1 MYFQNSV
8 NTAIISTAEMEETKE
23 KQTGE
28 QAWQKTQDALA
39 ERAGLSVL
47 VVEGHQ
53 PPALAVSNNNSI
65 CRVVQSSATHAER
78 CEPFCGAAFQ
88 KAIEAGKPVNYR
100 CHAGLYC
107 IAAPLESKEK
117 PLVAIVGRA
126 FLKTSDYRDLT
137 EQIFL
142 GDWQNLPEIELFENV
157 NLSGSLEDLEKLA
170 ARLQNLNAEER
181 AALSAL
187 TKTPPEFSDEE
198 TIVLPESNSDEFAGT
213 ENDVLELDA
222 PEPDSEEILF
232 LDENETISEPEH
244 EAKPVEK
251 INEAKSQNPVID
263 LTAETVRAW
272 REKSGA
278 ALRQNYLAAAAA
290 TAEFITETFGF
301 ESLAWLEQRG
311 QNFKTLLQ
319 KGEKFG
325 GDIGRINLKPSDELI
340 KQAAENRASLRRE
353 NKNTGEEIELFPVVS
368 SISEIRAAI
377 VVADGTL
384 DEKTR
389 RSLSDFLT
397 EIALPLEVLRLRED
411 VEQRIRLQS
420 AIKKFNSDLQNAEPE
435 NFLDALV
442 ENCAALVGAE
452 RASLL
457 FFDENEQVLRGVAA
471 TGAQAEEIKN
481 ETANLGER
489 IAFRVFQE
497 NMPILVGDVSHLNLP
512 PVEQRDYQSSS
523 FLILPLTIGGR
534 AVGVLN
540 LTEKS
545 GGAIF
550 DETDLQLLEAIA
562 PQIAFEVDRARLHQ
576 KAGEFETAS
585 ITDAL
590 TGLPN
595 RRYLEKRL
603 EEEVL
608 RSQRHG
614 FPLSFMM
621 IDVDFFKR
629 YNDLNGHQAGDEAL
643 RIVANSLR
651 AALRGADIAARYGG
665 EEFSILL
672 PQTTQSEAK
681 PIAERIR
688 RRIEA
693 TVFPHD
699 KVTISI
705 GIASFSPQLD
715 TPELI
720 IKAADQA
727 LYAAKN
733 AGRNNIQIYGNGN
746 GALS

>member
-1 MYFQNSV
+1 
-8 NTAIISTAEMEETKE
+8 MEETKE

-88 KAIEAGKPVNYR
+88 KAIEAGKAVNYR

-107 IAAPLESKEK
+107 IAAPLETKEK

-126 FLKTSDYRDLT
+126 FLQTSDYRDLT
-137 EQIFL
+137 ERIFL

-170 ARLQNLNAEER
+170 ARLQKLNAEEK
-181 AALSAL
+181 AALSSL
-187 TKTPPEFSDEE
+187 TKTPPEFGHEE
-198 TIVLPESNSDEFAGT
+198 TIVLPETNLDD
-213 ENDVLELDA
+213 DVLELDA

-232 LDENETISEPEH
+232 LDEDETISEPERG
-244 EAKPVEK
+244 EKPVEK
-251 INEAKSQNPVID
+251 VSEEKSQNSIFD

-272 REKSGA
+272 REKSAA
-278 ALRQNYLAAAAA
+278 ALRQNYLATAAA
-290 TAEFITETFGF
+290 TADFITETFGF
-301 ESLAWLEQRG
+301 ERLAWLEQRG

-325 GDIGRINLKPSDELI
+325 GDIGRINLKPGDQLL
-340 KQAAENRASLRRE
+340 KQAAEDRASLRLE
-353 NKNTGEEIELFPVVS
+353 NKNTGEEIEFFPVVS
-368 SISEIRAAI
+368 SDGEIRAAI
-377 VVADGTL
+377 VVADGNL
-384 DEKTR
+384 DEKIKR
-389 RSLSDFLT
+389 RLSDFLA
-397 EIALPLEVLRLRED
+397 EIALPLEVLRLREE
-411 VEQRIRLQS
+411 VEQRAHLQA
-420 AIKKFNSDLQNAEPE
+420 AIKKFNSDLQNAEAE

-442 ENCAALVGAE
+442 ENSAALVGAE

-457 FFDENEQVLRGVAA
+457 FFDENEQVLRVAA
-471 TGAQAEEIKN
+471 VTAGRAEEIKN
-481 ETANLGER
+481 EIANLGER
-489 IAFRVFQE
+489 IAYRAFQE
-497 NMPILVGDVSHLNLP
+497 NVPVLVADVSHLNLP
-512 PVEQRDYQSSS
+512 PVEQRDYQSNS
-523 FLILPLTIGGR
+523 FLILPLTIGGK
-534 AVGVLN
+534 AIGVLN
-540 LTEKS
+540 LTEKR

-562 PQIAFEVDRARLHQ
+562 PQIGFELDRAHLRQ
-576 KAGEFETAS
+576 KAGEYETAS

>member
-88 KAIEAGKPVNYR
+88 KATEAGKPVNYR

-107 IAAPLESKEK
+107 VAAPLESEEK

-126 FLKTSDYRDLT
+126 FLQTSDYRDLT
-137 EQIFL
+137 ERIFL

-170 ARLQNLNAEER
+170 ARLQNLNGEER
-181 AALSAL
+181 AALSAF

-213 ENDVLELDA
+213 ENDLLELDA

-232 LDENETISEPEH
+232 LDEDETVSEPER

-251 INEAKSQNPVID
+251 INEEKSQNPVLN
-263 LTAETVRAW
+263 LTAEMVRAW
-272 REKSGA
+272 REKSAG
-278 ALRQNYLAAAAA
+278 ALRENYLAAAAA
-290 TAEFITETFGF
+290 TADFITETFGF

-311 QNFKTLLQ
+311 QNFKALLQ

-325 GDIGRINLKPSDELI
+325 GDIGRINLNPSNELLI
-340 KQAAENRASLRRE
+340 QAAENRLPLRLE

-368 SISEIRAAI
+368 SIGEIRAVI

-384 DEKTR
+384 DENAR
-389 RSLSDFLT
+389 RSLSDFLA
-397 EIALPLEVLRLRED
+397 EIGLPLEVLRLRED
-411 VEQRIRLQS
+411 VEQRARLQA
-420 AIKKFNSDLQNAEPE
+420 AIKKFNSDLQNAEAE

-442 ENCAALVGAE
+442 ENIAPLVGAE

-457 FFDENEQVLRGVAA
+457 FFDENEQVLRPAAA
-471 TGAQAEEIKN
+471 TGASADEIKN
-481 ETANLGER
+481 ETVNLGER
-489 IAFRVFQE
+489 IAFRAFQE
-497 NMPILVGDVSHLNLP
+497 NVPFLVADVSHLNLP
-512 PVEQRDYQSSS
+512 PVERGYQSNS
-523 FLILPLTIGGR
+523 FLCLPLTIGGR
-534 AVGVLN
+534 TLGVLN
-540 LTEKS
+540 VTDKR

-550 DETDLQLLEAIA
+550 DETDLHLLETIA
-562 PQIAFEVDRARLHQ
+562 PQIAIALDRANLRQ
-576 KAGEFETAS
+576 KAGEYETAS

-590 TGLPN
+590 TGLLN
-595 RRYLEKRL
+595 RRYLEVRL
-603 EEEVL
+603 EEEIR

-614 FPLSFMM
+614 YPLSFMM
-621 IDVDFFKR
+621 IDVDYFKR
-629 YNDLNGHQAGDEAL
+629 YNDLYGHQAGDAAL
-643 RIVANSLR
+643 RIVANCLQ

-672 PQTTQSEAK
+672 PQTTQSEARL
-681 PIAERIR
+681 IAERIR
-688 RRIEA
+688 KRIEA
-693 TVFPHD
+693 TAFPSD
-699 KVTISI
+699 KVTISG
-705 GIASFSPQLD
+705 GIAAFSPQLD
-715 TPELI
+715 TAQAVI
-720 IKAADQA
+720 NAADQA
-727 LYAAKN
+727 LYKAKSL
-733 AGRNNIQIYGNGN
+733 GRNNIQIYGNGN